1 MNLFELARLA
11 HIVVGA
17 QAMAGG
23 VVAAAGRTA

>member
-1 MNLFELARLA
+1 MNLFELTRLA

-23 VVAAAGRTA
+23 VFASDGRTA